1 MPSGVSE
8 QQHINSI
15 SVVDSALTVKWTC
28 PRCEHRNTNTVDIGP
43 ACTIT
48 CANTAVCGVDN
59 SELSYERRLLRR
71 AAQAPFRRNHVLPE
85 RDLPLGKP

>member
-59 SELSYERRLLRR
+59 SELSYDGDYYGEPLKPR
-71 AAQAPFRRNHVLPE
+71 FGGIMYYPE